1 MSKRLPDA
9 EVFSLLRGAGI
20 PLPAVFWAR
29 SPSEAAEAA
38 DGMGFPVVL
47 KIVSA
52 DVEHKSDVG
61 GVVLDVRSRE
71 EAERAYRKI
80 VTSVREAAPEAR
92 LDGVMVM
99 KQMDTDREVI
109 TGVVQDATFGPVIMF
124 GLGGVATELFKEVA
138 FRALPL
144 SEQDAKDIMA
154 ETRASKMLGAFRGK
168 PPVDFAAVESLLL
181 SVSRLTEAH
190 PEIDQVDLNPVVVG
204 PKGAVVVDARIVVKE

>member
-1 MSKRLPDA
+1 MSDP
-9 EVFSLLRGAGI
+9 EVFALLRGADI
-20 PLPAVFWAR
+20 PLPAISWAR
-29 SPSEAAEAA
+29 SAAEAADAA

-61 GVVLDVRSRE
+61 GVVLGVRSRE

-80 VTSVREAAPEAR
+80 VTSVREVLPEAR
-92 LDGVMVM
+92 MDGVMVM
-99 KQMDTDREVI
+99 KQAEVDREVI
-109 TGVVQDATFGPVIMF
+109 IGVVQDATFGPVVMF

-144 SEQDAKDIMA
+144 SEADAKDIMA

-168 PPVDFAAVESLLL
+168 PPVDLAVLEGVLLA
-181 SVSRLTEAH
+181 VSRLIEAH
-190 PEIDQVDLNPVVVG
+190 PEIDQVDLNPVVVS
-204 PKGAVVVDARIVVKE
+204 PRGAVVVDARILVRE